1 MSPVLQTLLVTG
13 VLVAMV
19 LSILAVLGTIFQMRR
34 VDAIETS
41 AEYRRMQLRALADAE
56 EIHSGPQK
64 RRDGEPAPDTLP
76 EWEKAWA
83 GGQPERMAPVP
94 YSEENPPKIIP
105 FTGPPEK
112 YRCKCHDRFLVPGEQ
127 IIWWPRP
134 DLAEGAVEIYHPD
147 AAKGRA

>member
-1 MSPVLQTLLVTG
+1 MNQVLQTLVITF
-13 VLVAMV
+13 VIAAFV
-19 LSILAVLGTIFQMRR
+19 LSILATLGTVFLLRR
-34 VDAIETS
+34 VDLLEAGAVRTRRRALLKDLTDEAIEAGS
-41 AEYRRMQLRALADAE
+41 Y
-56 EIHSGPQK
+56 
-64 RRDGEPAPDTLP
+64 GEPAPDTLP

-83 GGQPERMAPVP
+83 ASQPERMAPVP

-112 YRCKCHDRFLVPGEQ
+112 YRCKCHDKFLVPGEQ